1 MLSVTTLMDLTTA
14 LVSLDLDSLE
24 MEHHAPVNHQ
34 AKCILNDHIRH
45 P

>member
-14 LVSLDLDSLE
+14 LVSLDSLE
-24 MEHHAPVNHQ
+24 MEHHAPVKHQ
-34 AKCILNDHIRH
+34 AKCILNDHMRH

>member
-14 LVSLDLDSLE
+14 LVSLDSLE
-24 MEHHAPVNHQ
+24 MEHHAPVNHEPN
-34 AKCILNDHIRH
+34 AFLNDHIRH